1 MNEAECLCLPDKP
14 IFRSEGEKKVWRSLR
29 KKLRPQDVLLHG
41 LHFSDG
47 SGDSEIDIVVLMA
60 EGFATVEVKGGRVWL
75 ENAQWLQATPD
86 GIKALDLEDQA
97 IGHKH
102 RLGKYLAARW
112 KYGRPRMQH
121 LVALPDSD
129 LGSDDP
135 SPGLPRS
142 LVIDKSQLSDAAGLV
157 FDSLTIRMQGQP
169 TRWPGDALVQEA
181 SELLAGRGDPQER
194 LAQRISAV
202 DEQVR
207 LLTEEQFLALDLA
220 ERVPRVEISGGP
232 GTGKTWLAME
242 QARRWV
248 EKGERVGFVCFS
260 RGLAA
265 WVSRATEVWPA
276 KQRSLLWVGTLHAL
290 GRSWGVEVPPDLT
303 REDSAFWEVE
313 FPARMAELAASASL
327 RFDALIVDE
336 SQDFADNWWPAVLGG
351 LKDPDRGRLMIF
363 SDERQRVF
371 DRESDPLD
379 GLVPLSVKRNMRNT
393 KQIARVFQ
401 PLTDDRQ
408 DLIGMDGPRVRFVPC
423 PSRQAIPTADDAAVA
438 LLDEGWQPCDVVL
451 LTTNHRHPVH
461 KDQVESDGLTD
472 YWSRLWDNDDIFYS
486 TVTAFKGLERQAVVL
501 SVDGF
506 RSPEVARQIL
516 YVGMSRARQQ
526 LVVCGDPD
534 LLGGAGGKE
543 LMKRLLR

>member
-1 MNEAECLCLPDKP
+1 MNVAECLCLPDKP
-14 IFRSEGEKKVWRSLR
+14 IFRSEGERKMWRSLR

-41 LHFSDG
+41 IHFSDG
-47 SGDSEIDIVVLMA
+47 SGDSEIDILVLMA
-60 EGFATVEVKGGRVWL
+60 EGFATIEVKGGRVWL
-75 ENAQWLQATPD
+75 EDAQWLQATPE
-86 GIKALDLEDQA
+86 GIKVIDLEEQA
-97 IGHKH
+97 ISHKH

-112 KYGRPRMQH
+112 KHGRVRMQH
-121 LVALPDSD
+121 LVALPDSSI
-129 LGSDDP
+129 GVTDP

-142 LVIDKSQLSDAAGLV
+142 LVIDKGQLPDAAGLV

-181 SELLAGRGDPQER
+181 SELLVGRGDPQEQ

-220 ERVPRVEISGGP
+220 ERVPRVEINGGP
-232 GTGKTWLAME
+232 GTGKTWLAVE
-242 QARRWV
+242 QARRWTA
-248 EKGERVGFVCFS
+248 KGDRVGFVCFS

-265 WVSRATEVWPA
+265 WVRRTVQDWPD
-276 KQRSLLWVGTLHAL
+276 KQRNLLWVGTFHSL
-290 GRSWGVEVPPDLT
+290 GRTWGVEVPADLA
-303 REDSAFWEVE
+303 RDDSDFWENK
-313 FPARMAELAASASL
+313 FPARMAEVSGDAGP
-327 RFDALIVDE
+327 RFDALIIDE
-336 SQDFADNWWPAVLGG
+336 SQDFADNWWPAVMGG

-408 DLIGMDGPRVRFVPC
+408 DLIGMDGPRVRFMPC
-423 PSRQAIPTADDAAVA
+423 SSSQAIQTADDAAVA
-438 LLDEGWQPCDVVL
+438 LLDEGWQPRDVVL

-461 KDQVESDGLTD
+461 RDQVETDGLTD

-506 RSPEVARQIL
+506 RSPDTARQVL

-526 LVVCGDPD
+526 LILCGDPEE
-534 LLGGAGGKE
+534 LLEVGGRE
-543 LMKRLLR
+543 LVKRLA